1 MIRGLR
7 FARAAYTA
15 AVYPA
20 GPEPMM
26 MTFRTSVMD
35 ATLQGDVRQWPSA
48 SERPAMARTSSYEPG
63 FPGATNVMP
72 TRPGAPRVAR
82 HRAVGPG
89 RRARN
94 GTGHPPIV
102 VEYSSFA
109 LPC

>member
-48 SERPAMARTSSYEPG
+48 SGRPAMARTSSYEPG

-72 TRPGAPRVAR
+72 TRPARRVSRVTDRADR
-82 HRAVGPG
+82 TDQHRERTVRDRSWP
-89 RRARN
+89 
-94 GTGHPPIV
+94 
-102 VEYSSFA
+102 S
-109 LPC
+109 